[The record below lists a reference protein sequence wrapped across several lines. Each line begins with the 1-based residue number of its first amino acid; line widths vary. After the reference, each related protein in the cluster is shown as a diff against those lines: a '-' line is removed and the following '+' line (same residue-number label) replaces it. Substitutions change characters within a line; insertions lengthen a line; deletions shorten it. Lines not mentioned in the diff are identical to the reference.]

1 VPLRGDAAAGADSRG
16 LGMIHPSACESA
28 PFSHRSRP
36 RTCPLGD
43 THGSRTSLD
52 AAHGLRYVRTD
63 GLRAIRVTFH
73 VARRSSMAMVAHA
86 ATDDRSA
93 LRGAC
98 GAPAGVR

>member
-1 VPLRGDAAAGADSRG
+1 
-16 LGMIHPSACESA
+16 M
-28 PFSHRSRP
+28 
-36 RTCPLGD
+36 GD

-86 ATDDRSA
+86 AADDR
-93 LRGAC
+93 
-98 GAPAGVR
+98 